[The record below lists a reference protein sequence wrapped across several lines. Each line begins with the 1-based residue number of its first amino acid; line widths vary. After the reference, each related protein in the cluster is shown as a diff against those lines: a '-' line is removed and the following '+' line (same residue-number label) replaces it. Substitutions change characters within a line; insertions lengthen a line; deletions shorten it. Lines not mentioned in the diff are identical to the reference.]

1 MCVCVCVR
9 VCVCASLGRY
19 LEGHSVTR
27 NLRNALELCLREE
40 PALPTEAA
48 LQFVADELAKQAR

>member
-1 MCVCVCVR
+1 MCVHAR
-9 VCVCASLGRY
+9 ACASFDTY

-48 LQFVADELAKQAR
+48 WQFVADELAKQAQ